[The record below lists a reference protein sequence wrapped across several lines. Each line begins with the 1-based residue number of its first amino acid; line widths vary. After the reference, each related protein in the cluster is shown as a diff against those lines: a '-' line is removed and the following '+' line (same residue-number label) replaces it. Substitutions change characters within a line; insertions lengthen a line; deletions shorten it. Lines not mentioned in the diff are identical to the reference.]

1 MRHRRDPSLVLLC
14 ESPAGLNSEFHDM
27 QDDVIDIEQQSLLRR
42 QTSNQKC
49 VLCYQRW
56 LTMAFTACG
65 TIRSFALACLLV
77 ILSSC
82 NQATMV

>member
-1 MRHRRDPSLVLLC
+1 MA
-14 ESPAGLNSEFHDM
+14 EIYDM
-27 QDDVIDIEQQSLLRR
+27 QDDVIEVEQQSLLRR

-65 TIRSFALACLLV
+65 DQSDLLPHHIFQSLCSWYQLVSGDNGKWNAAGHAL
-77 ILSSC
+77 
-82 NQATMV
+82 